1 MENLNGYLAFFNG
14 KQLDVRAAS
23 SYAAQQKAIAHFKPA
38 KSKAHL
44 VSVHLCEKAGAP
56 VIHSTASL

>member
-14 KQLDVRAAS
+14 KQIEVYAAS

-44 VSVHLCEKAGAP
+44 VTAYLCEKAGEP
-56 VIHSTASL
+56 VVHSTASL

>member
-1 MENLNGYLAFFNG
+1 VENLNGYLAFFNG
-14 KQLDVRAAS
+14 KKFEVYADS

-44 VSVHLCEKAGAP
+44 VSVILCEKAVAP
-56 VIHSTASL
+56 VIHSTAGL